1 MRMPRLSPWL
11 MGLSLFGACS
21 NGTTR
26 SGPAAEA
33 GAAGAGGSVSPPA
46 GTGGAPAPGGMGGA
60 PGADGAASGDKKDG
74 AAPKDAPARDAY
86 ASFDIAPAYDITV
99 PASGKGII
107 HSSPYAIWDI
117 TDVALYQAKKANMEE
132 IMDVLDHGIVAL
144 QARLQLPFKWPI
156 KVHISAGGCCSGFA
170 GGGEVGYS
178 EGSFATGM
186 GMYWIRGVI
195 IGEVVNA
202 LTGTVSSGWPSDWW
216 VNSVWYF
223 PGFTVVDVLREV
235 APTHAVEWQTGEKYD
250 KFGISVLF
258 EQLRAEKGW
267 QFYRDLFTALKTD
280 KMDWTKLTNPSPLLT
295 NYVVAY
301 FGIVSGENMTDRFA
315 TAFSDPDNKARVNGL
330 DKTVVQAI
338 MDAHAKLVEAGKAGK
353 NTAAG
358 FAAFRTGN
366 YMAATQGL

>member
-11 MGLSLFGACS
+11 MGLWLFGACS
-21 NGTTR
+21 NGTAR
-26 SGPAAEA
+26 NGPAAEA
-33 GAAGAGGSVSPPA
+33 GAAGAGGSVTPTG
-46 GTGGAPAPGGMGGA
+46 GTGGGPA
-60 PGADGAASGDKKDG
+60 ADAAASGGKKDG
-74 AAPKDAPARDAY
+74 AAPKDAAAAGDAQ
-86 ASFDIAPAYDITV
+86 ASFDIAPAYDLTI
-99 PASGKGII
+99 PATGKGII
-107 HSSPYAIWDI
+107 HSSPYAVWDI
-117 TDVALYQAKKANMEE
+117 TDVALYQTKKANMDE

-144 QARLQLPFKWPI
+144 QSRFQLPFKWPV
-156 KVHISAGGCCSGFA
+156 KVHINAGGCCSGFA

-178 EGSFATGM
+178 DGSFSDGF

-202 LTGTVSSGWPSDWW
+202 LTGSVTSGWPSDWW

-223 PGFTVVDVLREV
+223 PGFSVVDVLREV
-235 APTHAVEWQTGEKYD
+235 APTHAVEWQTKEKYD
-250 KFGISVLF
+250 KFGVSVLF

-267 QFYRDLFTALKTD
+267 QFYRDLFGALKKD
-280 KMDWTKLTNPSPLLT
+280 KMDWSKLTNPSPLLT

-301 FGIVSGENMTDRFA
+301 FGVVAGENMTDRFA
-315 TAFSDPDNKARVNGL
+315 TAFSDPGLKVKVTGL

-338 MDAHAKLVEAGKAGK
+338 MDAHAKLVEAGNAGK
-353 NTAAG
+353 DTTAG